1 MLIKRQVLWV
11 IVLCLGLT
19 LLTACKPDTT
29 TQNTSTPQPTRTPT
43 QKPMSPEEVILAYF
57 DAINTKNFQ
66 KSFDFQWQNWTETEK
81 ARSAECLEEKNV
93 TYSSIDITPYTEFL
107 ATRDTLTQRQDQG
120 DIEGQCERFMVS
132 YWVDFVSGADGEYT
146 FMCTLVFD
154 QNAWKI
160 IESGSPTS
168 DSCTRAMD
176 FMERSSHE

>member
-1 MLIKRQVLWV
+1 MLIKRHVLW
-11 IVLCLGLT
+11 ILVLSLGLT
-19 LLTACKPDTT
+19 LFTACKPGTT
-29 TQNTSTPQPTRTPT
+29 TQITLNPQPTQTPT

-81 ARSAECLEEKNV
+81 TQYAECLKEQNV
-93 TYSSIDITPYTEFL
+93 TYSSIEITPYAEFL

-120 DIEGQCERFMVS
+120 DIKGQCERFMVS
-132 YWVDFVSGADGEYT
+132 YWVDFVSGADGEYA

-154 QNAWKI
+154 KNAWKI
-160 IESGSPTS
+160 MESGSPTS

-176 FMERSSHE
+176 FLKESNQE

>member
-1 MLIKRQVLWV
+1 MHYNRRVLW
-11 IVLCLGLT
+11 ILVLSLGLT
-19 LLTACKPDTT
+19 LLSACKPDTP
-29 TQNTSTPQPTRTPT
+29 TQPTPTPQPTQTPT
-43 QKPMSPEEVILAYF
+43 QEPMSPEEVILAYF

-81 ARSAECLEEKNV
+81 AQSAECLDERNV
-93 TYSSIDITPYTEFL
+93 TYSSIEITPYAEFL

-132 YWVDFVSGADGEYT
+132 YWADFPTGGDGEFT

-160 IESGSPTS
+160 MESGSPTS
-168 DSCTRAMD
+168 DSCIRAMD
-176 FMERSSHE
+176 SLERSKQE

>member
-1 MLIKRQVLWV
+1 MLIKRHVLW
-11 IVLCLGLT
+11 ILVLSLSLN

-29 TQNTSTPQPTRTPT
+29 TPNTPLPQPTPSPT
-43 QKPMSPEEVILAYF
+43 QEPMSPEEVILAYF

-81 ARSAECLEEKNV
+81 DRSAECLEEQNV
-93 TYSSIDITPYTEFL
+93 TYSSIEITPYAEFL
-107 ATRDTLTQRQDQG
+107 ATRDTLTQRQDRG

-154 QNAWKI
+154 QNAWQI
-160 IESGSPTS
+160 MESGSPTS
-168 DSCTRAMD
+168 DSCIRAMD
-176 FMERSSHE
+176 SLERSKQE